1 MMTIAETIVSASRDF
16 HSALREDANGRYL
29 SWEHCYGEFYHARVK
44 VLTEKEYDFLALHL
58 SFYLA
63 SWGMYRGSSFL
74 LWKDYKVHI
83 GAVREILSP
92 KYDCLLGIACSD
104 YIKEE
109 NQKALETLSD
119 FLRNYYNEIRFSI
132 KGNAPQNKIS
142 DTLITKIL
150 MGTLGC
156 VPAYD
161 RYFNYGIKKHNVASA
176 TYSTKSVLT
185 LCKFYGDHKDI
196 FDKACEEMRIGEIP
210 YPQMKFLDMG
220 FWEIGFR
227 DDGK

>member
-1 MMTIAETIVSASRDF
+1 MNIAETIVTSSRSF
-16 HSALREDANGRYL
+16 YHALKEDKNGRYL
-29 SWEHCYGEFYHARVK
+29 SWEHCYREFYHARFQP
-44 VLTEKEYDFLALHL
+44 LSEKEYDFLALHL

-83 GAVREILSP
+83 PAVKEILFP
-92 KYDCLLGIACSD
+92 HYDGLLGIPCSE
-104 YIKEE
+104 YANLE
-109 NQKALETLSD
+109 NQKSLEMLND
-119 FLRNYYNEIRFSI
+119 FLRSYYNSVRLSI
-132 KGNAPQNKIS
+132 KENKPQNKIS

-161 RYFNYGIKKHNVASA
+161 RYFNYGIKKYKIASA
-176 TYSTKSVLT
+176 SYNLKSILS
-185 LCKFYGDHKDI
+185 LCRFYQDNSVI
-196 FDKACEEMRIGEIP
+196 FDEACSDMKIGEIP

-227 DDGK
+227 DDGN